1 MSASSLAEQV
11 EQSLTMSVP
20 KRGREKVKKERASD
34 RLIRWSRFHREMA
47 TEGSGGNV
55 IEKVLHAEIRPGCG
69 IKRFGVPISRYT
81 PPPPRSSLSLSLLLP
96 RSPRLCLVARGRS
109 IWSQFPLPSVSRLT
123 ALSLFR
129 LETKFDAWPDRTG
142 EI

>member
-1 MSASSLAEQV
+1 M
-11 EQSLTMSVP
+11 
-20 KRGREKVKKERASD
+20 KKFCMLKSD
-34 RLIRWSRFHREMA
+34 RVAAFNN
-47 TEGSGGNV
+47 SGFLFPD
-55 IEKVLHAEIRPGCG
+55 ISHPRPDL
-69 IKRFGVPISRYT
+69 
-81 PPPPRSSLSLSLLLP
+81 LSLSLLLP
-96 RSPRLCLVARGRS
+96 RSPRPCLVARGRS